1 MIKHI
6 TLEIAVAEDEEMFN
20 APNSAL
26 ETNLREA
33 VRDAVVTTYKTAYNR
48 VEVRKITIE

>member
-1 MIKHI
+1 MIKHV
-6 TLEIAVAEDEEMFN
+6 EIEISLTEDETTFD